1 MKAFLH
7 SIVVVDDFRC
17 ISIGQMLRN
26 VMEVLW
32 LLKEQIN
39 EDELLKEGPGL
50 CQIAFLLHDVHTV
63 AVRRAR
69 NRIIVTKTLLWLVVC
84 GENVVGRIDEV
95 KGTIHELIGWLSLL
109 VLKRPSI
116 LLHHSVPHRHTFLV
130 TDSISDIDVV
140 EWYRATRI
148 ERVARTFENN
158 RRTYL
163 LSCASQ
169 QGHIDTLNCRPS
181 QSLFPSQNIC
191 FEWSGTEMPDASS
204 NFFYH

>member
-1 MKAFLH
+1 MTVKELASY
-7 SIVVVDDFRC
+7 SI
-17 ISIGQMLRN
+17 IQ
-26 VMEVLW
+26 
-32 LLKEQIN
+32 
-39 EDELLKEGPGL
+39 
-50 CQIAFLLHDVHTV
+50 
-63 AVRRAR
+63 
-69 NRIIVTKTLLWLVVC
+69 
-84 GENVVGRIDEV
+84 
-95 KGTIHELIGWLSLL
+95 
-109 VLKRPSI
+109 
-116 LLHHSVPHRHTFLV
+116 VPHRHTLEV

-163 LSCASQ
+163 SSCTSQ

-204 NFFYH
+204 NSTPSKEKESIYSFIIDVLGHLLTEHFLVLMELVQTLLNSTNLVDVVVYPTPSSSFHSSIYTLFLPSP